1 MYHTACL
8 KFELSQPVS
17 ALASNTVARLEAPV
31 AEMVLKTATVD
42 RSDLEERVYSE
53 LRSRIMARDIP
64 PGTVLT
70 LRQVAEALQVS
81 ATPVRDALRRLRSDG
96 LVRDGGK
103 HGYSVTG
110 LDAQDVTDLF
120 GARLAIEGYAARLA
134 VGNSENGS
142 TLDYMK
148 QLVIEFPE
156 TFEGNHYTDYERFQT
171 LDSAFHIAIIGAT
184 RNARL
189 VSMYQTLNVHIH
201 LARIY
206 QREMEQRAQA
216 NHEEH
221 LAIVRGLE
229 LGDAEV
235 MYRAVEAHIVNVR
248 DHILTRLEPGS
259 LI

>member
-1 MYHTACL
+1 MADT
-8 KFELSQPVS
+8 
-17 ALASNTVARLEAPV
+17 
-31 AEMVLKTATVD
+31 VLKSARVD

-53 LRSRIMARDIP
+53 LRNRIMARDIP

-103 HGYSVTG
+103 QGFSVTG
-110 LDAQDVTDLF
+110 LNDQDVVDLF
-120 GARLAIEGYAARLA
+120 GARLAIEGYAARLTA
-134 VGNSENGS
+134 EHVEKQP
-142 TLDYMK
+142 TLE
-148 QLVIEFPE
+148 QLRRLVSEFPE
-156 TFEGNHYTDYERFQT
+156 TFTGDHYTDYERFQT
-171 LDSAFHIAIIGAT
+171 LDSAFHIAIISAT

-206 QREMEQRAQA
+206 QRELEQRAKA
-216 NHEEH
+216 NHQEH
-221 LAIVRGLE
+221 FAIFRGLE
-229 LGDAEV
+229 QGDADETF
-235 MYRAVEAHIVNVR
+235 RAVKTHIVNVR
-248 DHILTRLEPGS
+248 DHILERLKPGS